1 MQLIISIYFSILC
14 EVSFHLVLVVLLLG
28 TALVLSSVKFCSLH
42 VNMSIL
48 TFSKSSIAYKFCF
61 FSYIE
66 TYFLGIRSREFI
78 ITYIVKTLVATKA
91 INKRLC
97 RKTTSPKLKN
107 LSQYLAPCS
116 KIFYNII
123 SICLKPIKLRH
134 IGIVPH

>member
-14 EVSFHLVLVVLLLG
+14 EVSFQLVPVVLLLG
-28 TALVLSSVKFCSLH
+28 TALVLSSVKFGSLH

-48 TFSKSSIAYKFCF
+48 TFSKSLIAYKFCF
-61 FSYIE
+61 YSYFE

-97 RKTTSPKLKN
+97 RKKTSPKLKN

-123 SICLKPIKLRH
+123 SIRLKPIKLRH
-134 IGIVPH
+134 IGIVPY